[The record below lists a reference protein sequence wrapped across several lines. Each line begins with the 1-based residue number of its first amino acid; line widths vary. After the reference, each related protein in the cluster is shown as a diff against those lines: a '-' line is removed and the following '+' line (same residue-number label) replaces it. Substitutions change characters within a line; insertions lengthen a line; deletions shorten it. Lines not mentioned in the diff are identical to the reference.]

1 MIPILDVPLMDRD
14 HAGLERMLAGFHEKP
29 DAELLDS
36 FDAIA
41 SELREHFAREEHAM
55 TEARVPILDCHLEL
69 HAQILREVDVM
80 RAEIVAHGPAS
91 ARDLVGA
98 VLPQMIANHI
108 AAADTVS
115 ASFLRDEA
123 SARS

>member
-14 HAGLERMLAGFHEKP
+14 HVTLESMIVGFREKP
-29 DAELLDS
+29 DADLLDG

-41 SELREHFAREEHAM
+41 REIREHFAREESAM
-55 TEARVPILDCHLEL
+55 TEARVPVLHCHLEQ

-80 RAEIVAHGPAS
+80 RSEIAARGPAS

-98 VLPQMIANHI
+98 VLPQIIANHI
-108 AAADTVS
+108 ATADTAS
-115 ASFLRDEA
+115 ATFLRDEA
-123 SARS
+123 